1 MDFMI
6 SRHIFRL
13 IYNSIVFTM
22 RYSSFLGIILALFSI
37 HSCKSW
43 PFEQGGIVVLL
54 LRNNSDY
61 SIACYLADGTN
72 SGFSYPDTLLP
83 STLNSFVLKEHIKDS
98 TVVLASRCGD
108 FKRLVN
114 ASPTQSGVFS
124 LYIFKQE
131 DVEQVGWY
139 EITSKNQYIVRYDLT
154 GPKLDSLRGVI
165 CFPPDDSMKGI
176 HMFPSYHDLLS
187 ILDNENSN

>member
-1 MDFMI
+1 
-6 SRHIFRL
+6 
-13 IYNSIVFTM
+13 M
-22 RYSSFLGIILALFSI
+22 RYSSFWGVILVLFFF
-37 HSCKSW
+37 HSCGDWW
-43 PFEQGGIVVLL
+43 PPDWGDVSIL
-54 LRNNSDY
+54 LRNNSNY
-61 SIACYLADGTN
+61 SIACYVADGLN

-98 TVVLASRCGD
+98 TVVLASKCGD
-108 FKRLVN
+108 FKDSAYVYGCRSGNFIRLAEEV
-114 ASPTQSGVFS
+114 SQYGVLS

-154 GPKLDSLRGVI
+154 GPQLDSLRGVI

-187 ILDNENSN
+187 KLDNENSN

>member
-1 MDFMI
+1 
-6 SRHIFRL
+6 
-13 IYNSIVFTM
+13 M
-22 RYSSFLGIILALFSI
+22 RYSSFWGVILVLFFF
-37 HSCKSW
+37 HSCGDWW
-43 PFEQGGIVVLL
+43 PPDWGDVSIL
-54 LRNNSDY
+54 LRNNSNY
-61 SIACYLADGTN
+61 SIACYVADGLN

-98 TVVLASRCGD
+98 AYVYGCRSGNFIRLAEEVSQYGVL
-108 FKRLVN
+108 
-114 ASPTQSGVFS
+114 S

-154 GPKLDSLRGVI
+154 GPQLDSLRGVI

-187 ILDNENSN
+187 KLDNENSN